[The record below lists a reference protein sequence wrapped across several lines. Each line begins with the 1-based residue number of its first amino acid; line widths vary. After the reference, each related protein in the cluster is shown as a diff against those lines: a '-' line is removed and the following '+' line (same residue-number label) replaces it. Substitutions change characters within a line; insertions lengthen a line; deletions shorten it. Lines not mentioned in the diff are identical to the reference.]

1 MKYYSALKRNGALIN
16 ATKLM
21 NLEDIMLI
29 KEAVEKRIVQLCGE
43 RGIAINNLANISGV
57 APSTIYSILNEKSK
71 NPGVCSLKKI
81 CDGLEISIR
90 TFFDSDLFDDLEQE
104 IK

>member
-29 KEAVEKRIVQLCGE
+29 KEASHKRQHIV
-43 RGIAINNLANISGV
+43 
-57 APSTIYSILNEKSK
+57 
-71 NPGVCSLKKI
+71 
-81 CDGLEISIR
+81 
-90 TFFDSDLFDDLEQE
+90 
-104 IK
+104 